1 MKRCAV
7 YTIEAFVRSTQKV
20 TVAAAIVTVPH
31 STPNPL
37 QLLESCAP
45 RAPLTLWRLQ
55 DEEQKMQFLQS
66 ICTACDTAVQENK
79 EQELRVFCRWNKLV
93 ENIMCFAK
101 HFHSSE
107 STDLILV
114 ALQGMR
120 DCSNSHTQVAATMMD
135 ALMDNFKPTPDDV
148 QRIVTAIHRW
158 RKLIT
163 EKRPNRI
170 IWGVLHWLA
179 ASDPHAVTLSLL
191 RCSPT
196 CDNDTWELWKMVLS
210 SVDVVPKMVQEILQ
224 LLEMAPLNQET
235 KIGSLPLAATITLHE
250 IVQHEQYDPQV
261 RLYFPELFV
270 ALIFQMVSSRKRKMM
285 EVIAVMVDLFCPSTP
300 TSAIRI
306 VVEVLHNLLQCAGL
320 GHLAHYMERHGL
332 WGQLLGAATWRDGL
346 RTLARLMVKNYRH
359 QCTPIFSH
367 VHMLLQ
373 NHQLHWREVPAM
385 VFYMEMQSCWEFRT
399 NFCPGNIF
407 RKYIR
412 SEHPQ
417 SQELALRGLCILN
430 ARSMHLLLPDVLT
443 WLQDTRADVKLQ
455 ALQLLH
461 NIVAQHPGHLR
472 DELSQLAV
480 HLLSC
485 FNEDNVEVRCLSM
498 ELFAQL
504 LVLPGKR
511 RLLPHLETSLL
522 PLFFHMNEEIP
533 RVAKVGA
540 ARGLVRSL

>member
-1 MKRCAV
+1 M
-7 YTIEAFVRSTQKV
+7 
-20 TVAAAIVTVPH
+20 
-31 STPNPL
+31 
-37 QLLESCAP
+37 
-45 RAPLTLWRLQ
+45 
-55 DEEQKMQFLQS
+55 
-66 ICTACDTAVQENK
+66 
-79 EQELRVFCRWNKLV
+79 LRP
-93 ENIMCFAK
+93 A
-101 HFHSSE
+101 
-107 STDLILV
+107 
-114 ALQGMR
+114 Q
-120 DCSNSHTQVAATMMD
+120 
-135 ALMDNFKPTPDDV
+135 
-148 QRIVTAIHRW
+148 
-158 RKLIT
+158 
-163 EKRPNRI
+163 
-170 IWGVLHWLA
+170 
-179 ASDPHAVTLSLL
+179 ASQ
-191 RCSPT
+191 
-196 CDNDTWELWKMVLS
+196 VLS
-210 SVDVVPKMVQEILQ
+210 AEGERGDGEPMQTAQ
-224 LLEMAPLNQET
+224 
-235 KIGSLPLAATITLHE
+235 
-250 IVQHEQYDPQV
+250 
-261 RLYFPELFV
+261 
-270 ALIFQMVSSRKRKMM
+270 
-285 EVIAVMVDLFCPSTP
+285 
-300 TSAIRI
+300 RI

-320 GHLAHYMERHGL
+320 EHLAHYMERHGL

-359 QCTPIFSH
+359 QCTPIFIH

-417 SQELALRGLCILN
+417 SQELALRGLRILN
-430 ARSMHLLLPDVLT
+430 ARSMHLLLSAVLT

-485 FNEDNVEVRCLSM
+485 FNEVKRSGRHGADKSPMCIAQHQPRVSILPQDNVEVRCLSM

>member
-1 MKRCAV
+1 LFV
-7 YTIEAFVRSTQKV
+7 YTATFAYLKHPSISSPFLDLLVSFLYSV
-20 TVAAAIVTVPH
+20 VP
-31 STPNPL
+31 PAVNPL
-37 QLLESCAP
+37 IYSLRNQELKVAVSNTYFCA
-45 RAPLTLWRLQ
+45 
-55 DEEQKMQFLQS
+55 QKM
-66 ICTACDTAVQENK
+66 
-79 EQELRVFCRWNKLV
+79 
-93 ENIMCFAK
+93 
-101 HFHSSE
+101 
-107 STDLILV
+107 
-114 ALQGMR
+114 
-120 DCSNSHTQVAATMMD
+120 
-135 ALMDNFKPTPDDV
+135 
-148 QRIVTAIHRW
+148 RI
-158 RKLIT
+158 
-163 EKRPNRI
+163 
-170 IWGVLHWLA
+170 
-179 ASDPHAVTLSLL
+179 SLTG
-191 RCSPT
+191 SP
-196 CDNDTWELWKMVLS
+196 W
-210 SVDVVPKMVQEILQ
+210 
-224 LLEMAPLNQET
+224 
-235 KIGSLPLAATITLHE
+235 
-250 IVQHEQYDPQV
+250 
-261 RLYFPELFV
+261 
-270 ALIFQMVSSRKRKMM
+270 
-285 EVIAVMVDLFCPSTP
+285 
-300 TSAIRI
+300 I

-320 GHLAHYMERHGL
+320 EHLAHYMERHGL

-385 VFYMEMQSCWEFRT
+385 VFYMEMHSCWEFRT

-417 SQELALRGLCILN
+417 SQELALRGLHILN

-522 PLFFHMNEEIP
+522 PFFFHMNEEIP
-533 RVAKVGA
+533 RVAK
-540 ARGLVRSL
+540 